1 MRRSRGSRGKKLGEQ
16 SPPPRPHV
24 LVPKNPLKDVF
35 DNTFDI
41 GDFRAH
47 IFCPQTTQEPAEK
60 HLVKQDRLVNC
71 LLIQCHKSITDTL
84 DTVKIEKRFACANEQ
99 RKIKGHFGTSEGSMR
114 IAEWKMSPFPPPSP
128 LTFQNA
134 PPPLARNALLHKTL
148 RFVICVVS
156 LTSLILT
163 QRKIPSKLLHM
174 RSNLQP
180 GQVGQDGGMLVAN
193 FKKPLSIA

>member
-1 MRRSRGSRGKKLGEQ
+1 M
-16 SPPPRPHV
+16 
-24 LVPKNPLKDVF
+24 
-35 DNTFDI
+35 
-41 GDFRAH
+41 
-47 IFCPQTTQEPAEK
+47 
-60 HLVKQDRLVNC
+60 KQDRLDNC
-71 LLIQCHKSITDTL
+71 ILIHCHKSITDTL
-84 DTVKIEKRFACANEQ
+84 DTVKIEKRFACTNEQ

-114 IAEWKMSPFPPPSP
+114 IAEWKMSLFPPPPSP

-134 PPPLARNALLHKTL
+134 PPPLTRNALLHKTL

>member
-1 MRRSRGSRGKKLGEQ
+1 MRRSSGSRGKKLEE
-16 SPPPRPHV
+16 PPTFCF
-24 LVPKNPLKDVF
+24 PKNPLKDVF

-114 IAEWKMSPFPPPSP
+114 IAEWKMSPFPPSP

-180 GQVGQDGGMLVAN
+180 GQVGQDGEMLVAN